1 MLAQSSLPLKEGRK
15 KAAAAACG
23 QMSRHLLISDAKSVL
38 AVARRERRVAVAR
51 VMVRSQWP
59 CLSPTLWK
67 KERERRERS
76 GATGKL
82 LLFYGLVVVRRG
94 LGPDGD

>member
-1 MLAQSSLPLKEGRK
+1 M
-15 KAAAAACG
+15 
-23 QMSRHLLISDAKSVL
+23 
-38 AVARRERRVAVAR
+38 AVAR